1 MENTKTTYTAAG
13 NTANAVSRTICF
25 LSLQRSSGKR
35 RANLPAEK
43 LEWDIFRRSKSA
55 SSWPDYIGQKTYLF
69 LGILKR
75 NSAIGIVRGIFSPA
89 QGGEMGKEHYFTAS
103 EHSRV
108 NRLVRAECANYVDGN
123 CILLDDGINTYRCV
137 QEISWHPLC
146 RYFTGCVLLLDPVLQ
161 VQIGQG
167 EKETKRCV
175 ICGRE
180 FVPGSNRSKY
190 CSSCAKL
197 ERRKQCR
204 VAKQKQRS
212 QRASPSEHAP

>member
-1 MENTKTTYTAAG
+1 MGILIIEVSSHLRPATRSALWPLMAAKAA
-13 NTANAVSRTICF
+13 TW
-25 LSLQRSSGKR
+25 LR
-35 RANLPAEK
+35 RMQ
-43 LEWDIFRRSKSA
+43 
-55 SSWPDYIGQKTYLF
+55 PDYIGQKTYLF